1 MIDFNPNGLY
11 LASTSFDKSVILWDL
26 RKGNRLYTLSGHKG
40 ATSAVSFSKNGEYF
54 ATGAQD
60 SLVILWKSNCIT
72 AKETYKSV
80 YNKFPRQFIKNDV
93 LNKPVEINLNV
104 KSKDNL
110 GEDLSKL
117 FERMVSQMEVLT
129 KTLYGFDSRL
139 NKIEQV
145 IDYANK
151 NSENQHEDL
160 KNNIV
165 GLKNDYN
172 AMMKDFEK

>member
-11 LASTSFDKSVILWDL
+11 LASTSFDKSVIIWDL
-26 RKGNRLYTLSGHKG
+26 RKGSRLYTLTGHKG

-60 SLVILWKSNCIT
+60 SLVILWKSNCLT
-72 AKETYKSV
+72 TKESYKSV
-80 YNKFPRQFIKNDV
+80 YNRFPRQFIKNDV
-93 LNKPVEINLNV
+93 LNNPVKIDINI

-139 NKIEQV
+139 NKIEEI
-145 IDYANK
+145 IDQANEDNDNK
-151 NSENQHEDL
+151 HNDL
-160 KNNIV
+160 KNNLV

-172 AMMKDFEK
+172 VMMKDFKK